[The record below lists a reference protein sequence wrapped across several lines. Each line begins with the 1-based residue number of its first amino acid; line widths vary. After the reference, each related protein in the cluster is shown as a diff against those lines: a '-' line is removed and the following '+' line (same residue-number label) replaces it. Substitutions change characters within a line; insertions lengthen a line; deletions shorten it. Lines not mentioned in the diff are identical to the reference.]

1 MDWIS
6 LERFGDAAEACGAT
20 ERALECQRKVELGS
34 RKENPGT
41 LF

>member
-1 MDWIS
+1 MDWGS
-6 LERFGDAAEACGAT
+6 LKRFGGTAEACGAT